1 MLALHSPFATLY
13 AFAGMIMLWVSR
25 WEDHHD
31 GGLLASRQRNE
42 GIEPELAIY
51 NAAVIRFRP
60 IMMTTMSALMGTLP
74 IAIGWGSSSEGR
86 KPLGLAV
93 VGGLVVSQ
101 AVTLYVTPVLYVYLD
116 RLGSRIAGKRRKPIA
131 VPAE

>member
-1 MLALHSPFATLY
+1 
-13 AFAGMIMLWVSR
+13 MIMLV
-25 WEDHHD
+25 
-31 GGLLASRQRNE
+31 GLVKKNAIMMVDFALTRQRAE
-42 GIEPELAIY
+42 GLRSEDAIV

-93 VGGLVVSQ
+93 VGGLIVSQ
-101 AVTLYVTPVLYVYLD
+101 AVTLYITPVLYVYLD
-116 RLGSRIAGKRRKPIA
+116 RLGSSMSRRRTR
-131 VPAE
+131 VPAPAE

>member
-1 MLALHSPFATLY
+1 
-13 AFAGMIMLWVSR
+13 
-25 WEDHHD
+25 
-31 GGLLASRQRNE
+31 
-42 GIEPELAIY
+42 
-51 NAAVIRFRP
+51 
-60 IMMTTMSALMGTLP
+60 LP

-93 VGGLVVSQ
+93 VGGLLVSQ

-116 RLGSRIAGKRRKPIA
+116 RLGSRVTGKRRKPIA